1 MSNLQSRNNATVD
14 TLASIQ
20 GSIQDLQVQLELL
33 NKKFTDATKLAN
45 AQANLTK
52 QWKEAIAPLKDL
64 LKSACGVYGDP
75 DVLNEMVAD
84 IQELADAV
92 ADNFN
97 HHKDADNDFLDG
109 VKDTQPSVEP
119 VVTLLPE
126 LEVAMPDVTDNVTRL
141 SDIHALELIQHLD
154 KNALKKLAVLNDF
167 GNISTAKTIA
177 KKIATMGMTR
187 YQLEQDLARLNPQQ
201 SLPMAS

>member
-14 TLASIQ
+14 TLTQIQ

-75 DVLNEMVAD
+75 EVLNEMVAD
-84 IQELADAV
+84 IQEMAEIV

-97 HHKDADNDFLDG
+97 HHKDADNEFLDG
-109 VKDTQPSVEP
+109 VKDTQPSVES
-119 VVTLLPE
+119 VITLLPE
-126 LEVAMPDVTDNVTRL
+126 LEVPMPSATDNETPL
-141 SDIHALELIQHLD
+141 SENHAMELIETLD
-154 KNALKKLAVLNDF
+154 KNQLKKLAVLNDF
-167 GNISTAKTIA
+167 GNVSTLKAIA
-177 KKIATMGMTR
+177 KKISSIGMTR

-201 SLPMAS
+201 TLPMAS

>member
-1 MSNLQSRNNATVD
+1 MSNLQSRNNTTVD
-14 TLASIQ
+14 TLTQIQ

-84 IQELADAV
+84 IQEMAIV
-92 ADNFN
+92 IADNF
-97 HHKDADNDFLDG
+97 HSHKDADNDFLDG

-119 VVTLLPE
+119 VITFLPE
-126 LEVAMPDVTDNVTRL
+126 VEMPSANDNETPL
-141 SDIHALELIQHLD
+141 SENHAIKLIETLD
-154 KNALKKLAVLNDF
+154 KNQLKKLAVLNDF
-167 GNISTAKTIA
+167 GNVFTVKPIA
-177 KKIATMGMTR
+177 KKISSIGMTR
-187 YQLEQDLARLNPQQ
+187 YQLEQDLARLSTQQ
-201 SLPMAS
+201 TLPMAS

>member
-14 TLASIQ
+14 TLTQIQ

-64 LKSACGVYGDP
+64 LESACGVYGDP

-84 IQELADAV
+84 IQEMAEIV

-97 HHKDADNDFLDG
+97 HHKDADNEFLDG
-109 VKDTQPSVEP
+109 VKDTQPSVES
-119 VVTLLPE
+119 VITLLPE
-126 LEVAMPDVTDNVTRL
+126 LEVPMPSATDNETPL
-141 SDIHALELIQHLD
+141 SENHAMELIETLD
-154 KNALKKLAVLNDF
+154 KNQLKKLAVLNDF
-167 GNISTAKTIA
+167 GNVSTLKAIA
-177 KKIATMGMTR
+177 KKISSIGMTR

-201 SLPMAS
+201 TLPMAS